1 MDLEFRLSI
10 SVDGL
15 LEIESRDLLPSDG
28 LGLLD
33 GDRDAVL
40 PRDLLRL

>member
-1 MDLEFRLSI
+1 MESRLSR

-15 LEIESRDLLPSDG
+15 LEIESRDLRPSEG
-28 LGLLD
+28 LED